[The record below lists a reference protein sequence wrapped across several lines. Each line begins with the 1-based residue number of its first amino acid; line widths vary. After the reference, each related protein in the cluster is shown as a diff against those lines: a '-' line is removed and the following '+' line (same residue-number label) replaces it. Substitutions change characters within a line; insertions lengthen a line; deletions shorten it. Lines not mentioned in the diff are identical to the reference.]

1 MTELR
6 LVGDTSAFTL
16 RRTLRDIRYI
26 GFIVILPIIFYVMFT
41 AIFAKNAAVNDLAW
55 SKYSLISMLSFG
67 IVGNA
72 INLLGTRIANERQ
85 DKWMDFIK
93 VSPISSLYYN
103 VSFVITFLVISL
115 LTMFLLFVTA
125 FFWQGVTFSIMDYL
139 GIAILLLLGSIP
151 FLLFGVIVGYLGSAA
166 QPVGTMLYLVL
177 SFLGGLWMPV
187 VAMPDKIQGIAKL
200 LPTFSLASLGWNF
213 LSNTS
218 TVKPFLILFI
228 YFICA
233 VLVLVIIWKKQK
245 KQ

>member
-41 AIFAKNAAVNDLAW
+41 AIFAKNASVNDLAW

-103 VSFVITFLVISL
+103 ISFVITFLVISL

-187 VAMPDKIQGIAKL
+187 AAMPDKIQGIAKL

-218 TVKPFLILFI
+218 IVTPFIILFI

-233 VLVLVIIWKKQK
+233 VLVLAIIWKKQ
-245 KQ
+245 QRQ

>member
-125 FFWQGVTFSIMDYL
+125 FFLARRYIFDYGLSRDCDFITFREHSIFTFWCNSWLSWKCGSTSGDHVVFSPFFSRRIMDACCCY
-139 GIAILLLLGSIP
+139 A
-151 FLLFGVIVGYLGSAA
+151 
-166 QPVGTMLYLVL
+166 
-177 SFLGGLWMPV
+177 
-187 VAMPDKIQGIAKL
+187 
-200 LPTFSLASLGWNF
+200 
-213 LSNTS
+213 
-218 TVKPFLILFI
+218 
-228 YFICA
+228 
-233 VLVLVIIWKKQK
+233 
-245 KQ
+245 

>member
-6 LVGDTSAFTL
+6 LIGDTSAFTL

-41 AIFAKNAAVNDLAW
+41 AIFAKNASVNDLAW

-103 VSFVITFLVISL
+103 ISFVITFLVISL

-187 VAMPDKIQGIAKL
+187 AAMPDKIQGIAKL

-218 TVKPFLILFI
+218 IVKPFIILFI

-233 VLVLVIIWKKQK
+233 VLVLAIIWKKQQ

>member
-1 MTELR
+1 
-6 LVGDTSAFTL
+6 
-16 RRTLRDIRYI
+16 
-26 GFIVILPIIFYVMFT
+26 
-41 AIFAKNAAVNDLAW
+41 
-55 SKYSLISMLSFG
+55 
-67 IVGNA
+67 
-72 INLLGTRIANERQ
+72 
-85 DKWMDFIK
+85 
-93 VSPISSLYYN
+93 
-103 VSFVITFLVISL
+103 
-115 LTMFLLFVTA
+115 
-125 FFWQGVTFSIMDYL
+125 MDYL

-187 VAMPDKIQGIAKL
+187 VAMPEKMQGIAKL

-228 YFICA
+228 YFICE
-233 VLVLVIIWKKQK
+233 VLVLVIIWKKQQ